1 MFCFCLEIQG
11 HMKCYRYIYMYLTKE
26 RSLTIWLSRLYL
38 IYNDP
43 VTVKSNQI
51 SLHNLEEKRDQL
63 SEGIHHENGHT
74 WQILKKKITI
84 HKERSLLFKMENI
97 GKNILKVFV
106 FYM

>member
-74 WQILKKKITI
+74 WQILKKN
-84 HKERSLLFKMENI
+84 HNLQR
-97 GKNILKVFV
+97 KVFV
-106 FYM
+106 I